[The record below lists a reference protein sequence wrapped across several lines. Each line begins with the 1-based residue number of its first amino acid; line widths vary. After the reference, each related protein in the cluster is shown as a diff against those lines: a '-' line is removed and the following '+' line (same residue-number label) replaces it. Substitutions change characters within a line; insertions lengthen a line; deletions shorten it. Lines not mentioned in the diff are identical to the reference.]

1 MQISVKKISLTL
13 LLVVMT
19 FPAIFGQSSLPEDL
33 ISKPLKDQLDYLERR
48 TRIYENYRAIRE
60 DMFQRLKQNVNDS
73 VAFDRKTI
81 GSLTNRVRN
90 LNRKIDSLEQNLDST
105 KVTLYEMTTT
115 KNSIK
120 MLGMT
125 VNKVVY
131 NSIMWTII
139 AALLVLL
146 AIGFLAFKGTV
157 QSMKRT
163 KKDLEELKEEFEAY
177 RKTSREARE
186 KMSMDHFNE
195 LRRLRGGQ

>member
-1 MQISVKKISLTL
+1 MQISLKKILFTFFL
-13 LLVVMT
+13 AAIAYPLVY
-19 FPAIFGQSSLPEDL
+19 GQSSLPEDL
-33 ISKPLKDQLDYLERR
+33 IKNNLRDQLNYLENR

-81 GSLTNRVRN
+81 ASLNNSVN
-90 LNRKIDSLEQNLDST
+90 ALNKKIDSLEQTLDST
-105 KVTLYEMTTT
+105 KVVLYEMTTT
-115 KNSIK
+115 KNSISI
-120 MLGMT
+120 LGMV

-139 AALLVLL
+139 GGLLVLL
-146 AIGFLAFKGTV
+146 SVGFLVFRGTL
-157 QSMKRT
+157 QSTKKT

-195 LRRLRGGQ
+195 LRRLRGGS